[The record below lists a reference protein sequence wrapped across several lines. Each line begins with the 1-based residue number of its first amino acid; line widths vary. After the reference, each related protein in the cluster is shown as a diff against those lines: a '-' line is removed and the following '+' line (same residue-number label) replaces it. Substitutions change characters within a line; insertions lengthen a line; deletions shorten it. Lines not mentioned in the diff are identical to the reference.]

1 MTNLTRMMI
10 NKPKVLLLTMGH
22 CVTDLYPGLV
32 SPILPLL
39 QRNLALSLPETAFIS
54 SVLSMFSSVF
64 QLLFGYL
71 SDRFRKTILVALGP
85 VIAAVFLSGLG
96 FANSYLLLLLFVT
109 LGGIGI
115 AAFHPQGA
123 ALAGIESQDQP
134 FTGMSMF
141 VTGGS
146 VGVSI
151 GSLIAAPI
159 VEYGSLRSLSYL
171 MAIGIVTGFLHW
183 KVISRDALRRHYQ
196 ESQQEQGRGSFFV
209 FWILVILALVRAYMF
224 GSLHTFIPLYLAE
237 TGHSLSYGGVTLFFL
252 HTASAVG
259 GFTGGF
265 WAERLGAPK
274 VIFISFLLPVPLM
287 ILYLVTESYLGIAFL
302 ALAGYILFTST
313 PLVIALCQKAFPNNI
328 SVASSMVMGV
338 TWGVSGLLVTPTGI
352 LGEYIGLFETLIF
365 LSFIPIAGLLLTI
378 PISKKLDF

>member
-1 MTNLTRMMI
+1 MNNVISKML

-22 CVTDLYPGLV
+22 LVTDLYPGFV

-39 QRNLALSLPETAFIS
+39 QKNLALSLPETAFIS
-54 SVLSMFSSVF
+54 SLLSMFSSVF
-64 QLLFGYL
+64 QLLFGYF
-71 SDRFRKTILVALGP
+71 SDRFRKTIFVAVGP
-85 VIAAVFLSGLG
+85 VITALFLSSLG
-96 FANSYLLLLLFVT
+96 FANNYLLLLLFVSI
-109 LGGIGI
+109 GGIGI

-123 ALAGIESQDQP
+123 ALAGIESKDQP

-151 GSLIAAPI
+151 GALIAAPI
-159 VEYGSLRSLSYL
+159 VEYGSIRSLSYL
-171 MAIGIVTGFLHW
+171 MVFGVIMGFLLW
-183 KVISRDALRRHYQ
+183 KVISRDTLAKHYQ
-196 ESQQEQGRGSFFV
+196 ESKQVQGEGSTFV

-224 GSLHTFIPLYLAE
+224 VALHTFIPLYLAE
-237 TGHSLSYGGVTLFFL
+237 AGHALSYGGVSLFFL
-252 HTASAVG
+252 HTAAGIG

-274 VIFISFLLPVPLM
+274 VIFISFLLPVPLL
-287 ILYLVTESYLGIAFL
+287 ILYMITESSMGIAFL
-302 ALAGYILFTST
+302 TLAGYILFTST
-313 PLVIALCQKAFPNNI
+313 PLVIALCQRTYPNNI
-328 SVASSMVMGV
+328 SIASSIVMGV
-338 TWGVSGLLVTPTGI
+338 TWGVAGLLVTPTGV
-352 LGEYIGLFETLIF
+352 LAEHIGLFETLMF

>member
-1 MTNLTRMMI
+1 MNNVIRMML
-10 NKPKVLLLTMGH
+10 NKPRVLLLTMGH
-22 CVTDLYPGLV
+22 MVTDLYPGFV

-39 QRNLALSLPETAFIS
+39 QKNLALSLPETAFIS
-54 SVLSMFSSVF
+54 SLLSIFSSVF

-71 SDRFRKTILVALGP
+71 SDRFRKTILVAVGP
-85 VIAAVFLSGLG
+85 VIAALFLSSLG
-96 FANSYLLLLLFVT
+96 FANSYLLLLLFVS

-123 ALAGIESQDQP
+123 ALAGIESKDQP

-151 GSLIAAPI
+151 GALIAAPI
-159 VEYGSLRSLSYL
+159 VEYGSIRSLTYL
-171 MAIGIVTGFLHW
+171 AVFGIITGFLLW
-183 KVISRDALRRHYQ
+183 KVISRDTLAKHYQ
-196 ESQQEQGRGSFFV
+196 ESKQVQGEGSTFV

-224 GSLHTFIPLYLAE
+224 VALNTFIPLYLAE
-237 TGHSLSYGGVTLFFL
+237 AGHALSYGGVSLFFL
-252 HTASAVG
+252 HTAAGIG

-274 VIFISFLLPVPLM
+274 VIFLSFLLPVPLL
-287 ILYLVTESYLGIAFL
+287 ILYMITESSMGIAFL
-302 ALAGYILFTST
+302 TLAGYILFSST
-313 PLVIALCQKAFPNNI
+313 PLVIALCQRAYPNNI
-328 SVASSMVMGV
+328 SIASSIVMGV
-338 TWGVSGLLVTPTGI
+338 TWGVAGLMVTPTGV
-352 LGEYIGLFETLIF
+352 LAEYIGLFETLIF